1 MHFISLLTAH
11 KWCKHQFIY
20 YILEQIM
27 AAIESIQLGSIE
39 QFCKAAELGSFTG
52 AAEVF
57 GVTPAAISRSISRL
71 EQRLGVRLFSRT
83 TRSVKVTN
91 EGELYW
97 KECQIAL
104 EQIAEAE
111 RAITGAQTVPS
122 GLLRISVSAAYG
134 TYRLLPLMPKFT
146 EAYPQIDIEISIS
159 DKIIDF
165 VEEGFD
171 LAIRLGIQRDSR
183 LVAYKLEDASLGV
196 FSTPDYLRRR
206 GTPLSLNDLEKHDC
220 IQYVSPNTGRPMQW
234 LFTDE
239 KGAEIEQ
246 PIKSRMR
253 VLNDALGC
261 VAWVNA
267 SGGLYQ
273 TYRFAA
279 AEALKRG
286 DLVEILQKYGGRSRP
301 FSILYPQNRH
311 LSAKVR
317 AFVDFLRSAV
327 SA

>member
-1 MHFISLLTAH
+1 MAVVDSL
-11 KWCKHQFIY
+11 
-20 YILEQIM
+20 
-27 AAIESIQLGSIE
+27 QLGSIE
-39 QFCKAAELGSFTG
+39 QFCKAAELGSFT
-52 AAEVF
+52 ATAEFF
-57 GVTPAAISRSISRL
+57 GVTPAAVSRSISRL

-91 EGELYW
+91 EGQLFW
-97 KECQIAL
+97 KECQTAL

-134 TYRLLPLMPKFT
+134 TFRLLPLMPRFT
-146 EAYPQIDIEISIS
+146 AAYPQIDIELSIS

-171 LAIRLGIQRDSR
+171 IAIRLGIQRDSR
-183 LVAYKLEDASLGV
+183 LVAYKLEDAALGV
-196 FSTPDYLRRR
+196 FGAPAYLEKK
-206 GTPLSLNDLEKHDC
+206 GTPRAPNDLEAHDC
-220 IQYVSPNTGRPMQW
+220 IQYVSPNTGRPMHW
-234 LFTDE
+234 LFTDA
-239 KGAEIEQ
+239 KGEEIEY
-246 PIKSRMR
+246 PIRSKMR
-253 VLNDALGC
+253 ILNDALGC

-267 SGGLYQ
+267 GGGLYQ

-279 AEALKRG
+279 VAAVQRG
-286 DLVEILQKYGGRSRP
+286 DLVEVLGDFGGRSRP

-317 AFVDFLRSAV
+317 AFVDFLRTTLTAQPV
-327 SA
+327 P

>member
-1 MHFISLLTAH
+1 MTAVD
-11 KWCKHQFIY
+11 
-20 YILEQIM
+20 
-27 AAIESIQLGSIE
+27 SVQLGSIE
-39 QFCKAAELGSFTG
+39 QFCKAAELGSFT
-52 AAEVF
+52 ATAEFF

-71 EQRLGVRLFSRT
+71 ETRLGVRLFART

-91 EGELYW
+91 EGQLFW
-97 KECQIAL
+97 KECQLAL

-134 TYRLLPLMPKFT
+134 TYRLLPLMPLFT
-146 EAYPQIDIEISIS
+146 EAYPQIEIELSIS

-171 LAIRLGIQRDSR
+171 IAIRLGIQRDSR
-183 LVAYKLEDASLGV
+183 LVAYKLEDAVLGV
-196 FSTPDYLRRR
+196 FAAPAYLKKK
-206 GTPLSLNDLEKHDC
+206 GTPRTLDELEVHDC
-220 IQYVSPNTGRPMQW
+220 IQYVSPNTGRPLAW
-234 LFTDE
+234 LFKGE
-239 KGAEIEQ
+239 KGEEIEYAVR
-246 PIKSRMR
+246 SRMR

-267 SGGLYQ
+267 GGGLYQ

-279 AEALKRG
+279 ADAVRRG
-286 DLVEILQKYGGRSRP
+286 DLVEVLQAHAGRSRP

-317 AFVDFLRSAV
+317 AFVEFLRSTV
-327 SA
+327 SVRPVP

>member
-1 MHFISLLTAH
+1 
-11 KWCKHQFIY
+11 
-20 YILEQIM
+20 M
-27 AAIESIQLGSIE
+27 AAVDAIQLGSIE
-39 QFCKAAELGSFTG
+39 QFCKAAELGSFTA
-52 AAEVF
+52 AAEFF
-57 GVTPAAISRSISRL
+57 GVTPAAVSRSISRL
-71 EQRLGVRLFSRT
+71 EKRLGVRLFSRT
-83 TRSVKVTN
+83 TRSMKVTN
-91 EGELYW
+91 EGELFW

-104 EQIAEAE
+104 DQIAEAE
-111 RAITGAQTVPS
+111 RAITGAQTVPK

-134 TYRLLPLMPKFT
+134 TFRLLPLMPKFT
-146 EAYPQIDIEISIS
+146 AAYPQIDIELSIS

-196 FSTPDYLRRR
+196 FAAPDYLAKK
-206 GTPLSLNDLEKHDC
+206 GTPHSLNDLDTHDC
-220 IQYVSPNTGRPMQW
+220 IQYISPNSGRPMHW
-234 LFTDE
+234 LFTDD
-239 KGAEIEQ
+239 KGDEIEL
-246 PIKSRMR
+246 PIRSRLR

-267 SGGLYQ
+267 AGGIYQ

-279 AEALKRG
+279 AGAVKRG
-286 DLVEILQKYGGRSRP
+286 DLVEVLSDYGGRSRP

-327 SA
+327 ST

>member
-1 MHFISLLTAH
+1 
-11 KWCKHQFIY
+11 
-20 YILEQIM
+20 M
-27 AAIESIQLGSIE
+27 AAVDSIQLGNIE
-39 QFCKAAELGSFTG
+39 QFCKAAELESFTA

-104 EQIAEAE
+104 DQIAEAE

-134 TYRLLPLMPKFT
+134 TYRLLPLMPRFT
-146 EAYPQIDIEISIS
+146 EAYPQIEIELSIS

-196 FSTPDYLRRR
+196 FSTSDYLLKK
-206 GTPLSLNDLEKHDC
+206 GMPLSLNDLEEHNC
-220 IQYVSPNTGRPMQW
+220 IQYVSPNTGRPLQW

-246 PIKSRMR
+246 PIRSRMR

-261 VAWVNA
+261 VAWLNA
-267 SGGLYQ
+267 GGGLYQ
-273 TYRFAA
+273 TYRFAV

-286 DLVEILQKYGGRSRP
+286 DLVEVLQDYAGRSRP